1 MQKRAKLVELE
12 KCCQSSQTHIYLQNF
27 VLIQPRTSPTSIC
40 KILLIFPIL
49 PTLTSKVGVAVSGA
63 GVLVAG
69 ALAVLAYNYAALRSR
84 REKHE
89 LVQCAP
95 AES

>member
-1 MQKRAKLVELE
+1 MVR
-12 KCCQSSQTHIYLQNF
+12 
-27 VLIQPRTSPTSIC
+27 RTSPTRIC

>member
-1 MQKRAKLVELE
+1 MARAFPT
-12 KCCQSSQTHIYLQNF
+12 QNSMHSQ
-27 VLIQPRTSPTSIC
+27 PTIR
-40 KILLIFPIL
+40 
-49 PTLTSKVGVAVSGA
+49 AAGA

-95 AES
+95 AEI

>member
-1 MQKRAKLVELE
+1 MLSNAYFLANFRFDTAENEPDKN
-12 KCCQSSQTHIYLQNF
+12 LQNL
-27 VLIQPRTSPTSIC
+27 LI
-40 KILLIFPIL
+40 LIFPIL

>member
-1 MQKRAKLVELE
+1 MARVPERSNRSVSGGGFTAEEEPARGLRIGQEV
-12 KCCQSSQTHIYLQNF
+12 Q
-27 VLIQPRTSPTSIC
+27 
-40 KILLIFPIL
+40 
-49 PTLTSKVGVAVSGA
+49 VGVAASGA

-69 ALAVLAYNYAALRSR
+69 ALAILAYNYAALRSR

>member
-1 MQKRAKLVELE
+1 MQKYANLVELE
-12 KCCQSSQTHIYLQNF
+12 KCCQTHIFLQTF
-27 VLIQPRTSPTSIC
+27 VLIQPRTSPTRIC

-84 REKHE
+84 RP
-89 LVQCAP
+89 VG
-95 AES
+95 